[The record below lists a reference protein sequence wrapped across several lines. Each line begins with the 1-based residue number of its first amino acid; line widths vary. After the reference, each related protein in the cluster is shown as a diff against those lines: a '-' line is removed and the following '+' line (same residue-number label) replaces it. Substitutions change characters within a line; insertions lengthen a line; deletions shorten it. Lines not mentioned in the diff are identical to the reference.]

1 MRRREVVFSLAAAA
15 LPSSASAQSEK
26 PLYRVGYLALA
37 RGEDTQ
43 YLRDF
48 VRRLEELGLVE
59 GRNMTLLYRSAE
71 GDAQRLPGLAADLV
85 RQAPDV
91 IVTGFGTL
99 AAQAAKA
106 ATTSIPVVFATVGD
120 PVRAGLVSSL
130 GRPGGNVTGLSSQ
143 GSDLGGKRLQL
154 LLELVPGAKR
164 IAILGNPE
172 SPFMTISLG
181 SIRTASQ
188 AAAVT
193 IDIREVRSIG
203 QMAAQLN
210 AAATAG
216 AAGLMVLGD
225 PVVDSFKRELIDLV
239 AARRL
244 PAIYGQRTFPA
255 AGGLA
260 SYGTNIAHNFR
271 KAADYVHKIING
283 TKPGDLAVEQP
294 TSFEFVLNLKTA
306 KALGLTVSPLVLA
319 QADEVIE

>member
-1 MRRREVVFSLAAAA
+1 MRRRDVVFRLAAAA
-15 LPSSASAQSEK
+15 LPSFASAQSEK

-37 RGEDTQ
+37 GGEDTL

-48 VRRLEELGLVE
+48 VRRLEELDLVA

-91 IVTGFGTL
+91 IVTGYGTL
-99 AAQAAKA
+99 TAQAVKA

-143 GSDLGGKRLQL
+143 SSDLGGKRLQL
-154 LLELVPGAKR
+154 LLEIVPGAKR

-193 IDIREVRSIG
+193 IDILEVRSIG

-260 SYGTNIAHNFR
+260 SYGTNLAHNFR

-294 TSFEFVLNLKTA
+294 TNFEFVLNLKTA
-306 KALGLTVSPLVLA
+306 KALGLAVSPLVLA